1 MSDEE
6 GGFGGDPADPALNPG
21 GDSDVD
27 SNSGKHKGSGSGS
40 ENDPDDEKRNQVR
53 KEFTLDFEKKIA
65 KYIPP
70 KIKFKGDISKRKE
83 IKSKQLEGEYA
94 SPVIKFN
101 KYFVYFSEGHIR
113 FLKSTTLDDIY
124 QEKISG
130 EKELDV
136 FGIFPLDDEHLL
148 IISAVKTFILKFKE
162 ESEGKY
168 ITETLQEF
176 KNAKFFAMGEKLSN
190 GYLLLAGEDRTY
202 YFFDLEDPTKPL
214 SKTNLYKL
222 KGSVE
227 YVHNVYDDDIP
238 NFIDLNNGRI
248 LSWLNDDANIKI
260 IEYYPEMKIIKSMN
274 KYQLHNAGLISDKY
288 IILMGLKYPQF
299 DSWIM
304 DTETYEI
311 VKHWTTKENDSFMIS
326 PDENK
331 FIYGSTHR
339 IACDELIVKNGDF
352 ERKVLYE
359 SYYKE
364 DKSEDWENSFGV
376 REILDETTF
385 LTSVE
390 SGRLIIF
397 KCDP

>member
-1 MSDEE
+1 
-6 GGFGGDPADPALNPG
+6 
-21 GDSDVD
+21 
-27 SNSGKHKGSGSGS
+27 
-40 ENDPDDEKRNQVR
+40 
-53 KEFTLDFEKKIA
+53 
-65 KYIPP
+65 
-70 KIKFKGDISKRKE
+70 
-83 IKSKQLEGEYA
+83 
-94 SPVIKFN
+94 
-101 KYFVYFSEGHIR
+101 
-113 FLKSTTLDDIY
+113 
-124 QEKISG
+124 
-130 EKELDV
+130 
-136 FGIFPLDDEHLL
+136 
-148 IISAVKTFILKFKE
+148 
-162 ESEGKY
+162 
-168 ITETLQEF
+168 
-176 KNAKFFAMGEKLSN
+176 MGEKLSN

-222 KGSVE
+222 KGTVE

-376 REILDETTF
+376 REILDETNF